1 MAKKQFKTESKKLLD
16 LMIHSIYTN
25 KEIFLRELIS
35 NASDALDKFRYN
47 SLTDTKI
54 ADKEELHIEIIP
66 NKDEKTIT
74 IIDNGI
80 GMTEEEA
87 INNLGTI
94 ARSGSK
100 EFLEKLD
107 AKDKNDEIDIIG
119 QFGVGFYSAFIVGK
133 EVVVKTKSPY
143 SDKGIK
149 WTSSGEDS
157 YKVEECD
164 KTDRGTEI
172 TIHLRDDEEG
182 KEEYTEFLETYKV
195 KELVKKYSDYVR
207 YPIKMD
213 ITREVPKKD
222 DNGDEIEG
230 EFQTVVENETLNTMI
245 PLWRK
250 NKSSVKTEEYNEFY
264 KGKFHQWEDPLKTI
278 HLNVEGKLS
287 YNALIFIPK
296 KAPFNLYNKDFE
308 KGLQLYTKGVFI
320 MDKNKDLIPDHFMF
334 CKGLIDSADL
344 SLNISREI
352 LQHDRQLK
360 QIATNIEKK
369 IKSELEKMQKND
381 REAYEEFY
389 QEFGLILKY
398 GMQSEFGIH
407 KDTLKDLLM
416 FKSSREKKY
425 VTLKEYVENMATD
438 QKHIYFATGSSIEQI
453 ETLPQVERLKDKGY
467 EYLYFLDDVDEFA
480 ISVLN
485 KYEEKDFKSINQGD
499 LDIDTEDEKMELE
512 QKNTENKDLL
522 TAIQTELSDKV
533 AEVKLS
539 SRLKSHPVCLTS
551 KDGVSLKMEQ
561 VMANMPGNNGMV
573 KAQRVLELNPDHE
586 LFNALSE
593 SFKSDSDSIK
603 DYSSLLYDQ
612 ALLIEGLQIEDPVEF
627 SNKMCKLMIENFKK

>member
-1 MAKKQFKTESKKLLD
+1 MEKKQFKTESKKLLD

-35 NASDALDKFRYN
+35 NASDALDKFHYN
-47 SLTDTKI
+47 SLTDAKI
-54 ADKEELHIEIIP
+54 ADKGELGIEIIP
-66 NKDEKTIT
+66 NKENNTIT

-80 GMTEEEA
+80 GMTEQEA
-87 INNLGTI
+87 IDNLGTI

-100 EFLEKLD
+100 EFLEKLSD
-107 AKDKNDEIDIIG
+107 NDKNKEIDIIG
-119 QFGVGFYSAFIVGK
+119 QFGVGFYSAFIIGK

-143 SDKGIK
+143 SDTGIV
-149 WTSSGEDS
+149 WSSTGEDS
-157 YKVEECD
+157 YKIDKCD
-164 KTDRGTEI
+164 KLDRGTEI
-172 TIHLRDDEEG
+172 TIHLRDDNE
-182 KEEYTEFLETYKV
+182 KENYSEFLETHTI

-213 ITREVPKKD
+213 ITTEEPKKD
-222 DNGDEIEG
+222 ENGEVIEG
-230 EFQTVVENETLNTMI
+230 EYQTVVEKEILNTMV

-250 NKSSVKTEEYNEFY
+250 NKSGIKEEEYNDFY

-360 QIATNIEKK
+360 QIASNIEKK

-381 REAYEEFY
+381 RETYEEFY
-389 QEFGLILKY
+389 KEFGLILKY
-398 GMQSEFGIH
+398 GMQADFGIH
-407 KDTLKDLLM
+407 KDVLKDLLM
-416 FKSSREKKY
+416 FKSSRENKY
-425 VTLKEYVENMATD
+425 VTLKEYIENMPTE
-438 QKHIYFATGSSIEQI
+438 QKHIYYVTGKSIEQI
-453 ETLPQVERLKDKGY
+453 EALPQVERLKDKGY
-467 EYLYFLDDVDEFA
+467 EYLYFLDDIDEFA
-480 ISVLN
+480 VSILN

-499 LDIDTEDEKMELE
+499 LDIDSEDEKKDLE
-512 QKNTENKDLL
+512 EKNTENKDFL
-522 TAIQTELSDKV
+522 TAIKDSLENKV

-561 VMANMPGNNGMV
+561 VMANMPGSSGMV
-573 KAQRVLELNPDHE
+573 KAERVLELNPNHE
-586 LFNALSE
+586 LFKTMTVAFEKNQE
-593 SFKSDSDSIK
+593 SVK

-612 ALLIEGLQIEDPVEF
+612 ALLIEGMEIEDPVAF
-627 SNKMCKLMIENFKK
+627 SNKMCKLMIDSLNK